1 MLRNWNMLVES
12 LDDSVF
18 KHIIEMTADAILVL
32 DEDGNVL
39 MCNPAA
45 SRMFG
50 RPFDD
55 MVGKPLGAPLQL
67 EYTTEIDILLPTREV
82 RTAEMQ
88 VVEIK
93 FDSRRAFLADLR
105 DITERQQAERERRE
119 LIARLSQSNAE
130 LEQFTTTISHDLKSP
145 LVTITGF
152 LTLLKQDIEQQRFDR
167 VATELDRVIDVA
179 RSMERLI
186 TDLLKL
192 ARLDDDSVDRVRF
205 SLKEVADEAVLML
218 QGPIDRTGATVRVD
232 ERLPQVNGIRTQFV
246 QVFENLIA
254 NALKYAADGTT
265 PTTDVSFENV
275 CGEPVVKVADNG
287 IGLKTDDQERIFE
300 MFTQLNT
307 RIEGTGTGLAIVKK
321 VIESHGG
328 RVWAQSDGPGQGSSF
343 YFTIPLD

>member
-32 DEDGNVL
+32 DEDGTVL

-192 ARLDDDSVDRVRF
+192 ARLDDYSVDRVRF

-218 QGPIDRTGATVRVD
+218 QGPIDRTGATVRLD

-265 PTTDVSFENV
+265 PTIDVSFETV
-275 CGEPVVKVADNG
+275 CGEPVVRVADNG